1 MEVNKQN
8 ENIAIYPSA
17 LRAFSYIV
25 FGLILLITGI
35 SFISTD
41 KQTIYIIIPFILG
54 IISAVYGILN
64 LALRKH
70 PVVLFDKFG
79 FLYST
84 YAHSKLFIPKDI
96 IISVSLR
103 NTPNKRIIITLK
115 PIEQDYKTYLKN
127 IRLPSHLQ
135 TCPQNTSKLRGS
147 NIIISTENLNAD
159 NAALLKKLQDYLNMQ
174 Q

>member
-1 MEVNKQN
+1 MEANKQP
-8 ENIAIYPSA
+8 NIVIYPSA

-25 FGLILLITGI
+25 FGLILIMTGI

-41 KQTIYIIIPFILG
+41 KQLIYIIIPFVLGAVAALYG
-54 IISAVYGILN
+54 IIN
-64 LALRKH
+64 MALINH
-70 PVVLFDKFG
+70 PVILFDKFG

-84 YAHSKLFIPKDI
+84 YAQTKLFIPKEMI
-96 IISVSLR
+96 AAVSLR

-115 PIEQDYKTYLKN
+115 PIEQNYKTYLKS

-135 TCPQNTSKLRGS
+135 TCTQNTSKLRGN

-159 NAALLKKLQDYLNMQ
+159 NAAILRKLRDYLNIQ
-174 Q
+174 